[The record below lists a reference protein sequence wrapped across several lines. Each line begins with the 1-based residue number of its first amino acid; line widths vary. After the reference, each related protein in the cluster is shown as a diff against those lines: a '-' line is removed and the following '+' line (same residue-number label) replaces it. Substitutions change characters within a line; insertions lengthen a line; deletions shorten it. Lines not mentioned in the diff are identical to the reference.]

1 VIAQR
6 FAFRFEAGREL
17 RLDHFLAESLPQY
30 SRSRLQGLI
39 KQGLVHVD
47 GAVARK
53 SGQVLAAS
61 SLIEVEV
68 PVSAPTTLSAE
79 SIPLDVVFENQD
91 LMVINK
97 PAGMVVHPS
106 AGHPSGT
113 LANAALGH
121 DSAMEGVGG
130 EDRPGVVHRLDKDTS
145 GLILLAKN
153 DAALIS
159 LQDQFRLRSIE
170 KTYLGLVDGAPPAAA
185 GRIDAAIGRDRS
197 RRKQMAIVAEGKG
210 RQAITEYKT
219 VEVFPR
225 STLLELHPLTGRT
238 HQIRLHCAFV
248 GCPIA
253 GDTVYGRKKDSLG
266 IGRHFLHAA
275 KLRVTLPGERE
286 QRQFDAPLPDDLR
299 RVLDEL
305 RRAR

>member
-1 VIAQR
+1 
-6 FAFRFEAGREL
+6 
-17 RLDHFLAESLPQY
+17 
-30 SRSRLQGLI
+30 
-39 KQGLVHVD
+39 
-47 GAVARK
+47 VATK
-53 SGQVLAAS
+53 SGQLLAAG
-61 SLIEVEV
+61 SLVEVEV
-68 PVSAPTTLSAE
+68 PASAPTTLSAE

-91 LMVINK
+91 VMVINK

-106 AGHPSGT
+106 AGHSGGT
-113 LANAALGH
+113 LVNAALGH

-153 DAALIS
+153 DTALIS
-159 LQDQFRLRSIE
+159 LQDQFRLRSVE
-170 KTYLGLVDGAPPAAA
+170 KSYLGLVDGAPPAPA

-197 RRKQMAIVAEGKG
+197 HRKQMAIVSEGKG
-210 RQAITEYKT
+210 RKAITEYKT
-219 VEVFPR
+219 VEMFPGN
-225 STLLELHPLTGRT
+225 TLLELHPLTGRT
-238 HQIRLHCAFV
+238 HQLRLHCAFM
-248 GCPIA
+248 GCPIS

-275 KLRVTLPGERE
+275 TLRVTLPGEGE
-286 QRQFDAPLPDDLR
+286 PRQFSAPMPDELQ